1 MEMGRRGEELA
12 VGGGEAQ
19 QSLAVDIFRGCL
31 PCCPSGDVDH
41 AVNMQLGQIERLASD
56 EKKPQKHKRGV
67 GGLIK

>member
-12 VGGGEAQ
+12 VGGGEVQ

-41 AVNMQLGQIERLASD
+41 AVNMQLGQMRGWHLT
-56 EKKPQKHKRGV
+56 KRSLKSIKEV
-67 GGLIK
+67 LGGL